1 MQKIIILDY
10 VKGIT
15 YVRNFYAHV
24 HTPEDIIESL
34 GLNTSDCKWMITDVF
49 KLDMK

>member
-10 VKGIT
+10 TEGIT
-15 YVRNFYAHV
+15 YVIDFYEHV
-24 HTPEDIIESL
+24 HMPEDIIESL
-34 GLNTSDCKWMITDVF
+34 GLNTSDCEQMITDVF